1 MLSLGKGYIGND
13 CCFFLYICG
22 VLYVFVYDICII
34 CIVCY
39 YFVVLFIFKYNYFEY
54 IYILNMN

>member
-13 CCFFLYICG
+13 CRFFLYICG

-34 CIVCY
+34 CIVRY
-39 YFVVLFIFKYNYFEY
+39 YFAVLFIFKYNYFEC
-54 IYILNMN
+54 M